1 MANQTSQSAHK
12 SLIQARRR
20 HRPLLPCPTKSQS
33 QSRNP
38 GRKSR
43 PETDQPS
50 AAQEM
55 APRPGPKKEGPKNR
69 AQILGSI
76 FVPTGRSQTVW
87 LHPCWTK
94 MVPRKRSSKKRPFPK
109 QTQARPKCHQ
119 TSNSCYKHCQRRIPQ
134 LSAREKHSAISQMWN
149 QTLLR
154 PNTTEHLCHKV
165 VGPKDK
171 LKARIL
177 TYIIVLNSTTKNSL
191 ASNLKTNNLK
201 H

>member
-1 MANQTSQSAHK
+1 
-12 SLIQARRR
+12 
-20 HRPLLPCPTKSQS
+20 
-33 QSRNP
+33 
-38 GRKSR
+38 
-43 PETDQPS
+43 
-50 AAQEM
+50 M
-55 APRPGPKKEGPKNR
+55 APRKRGLRTEPRKWSSFLSKQGEAQQYSLTPLGKKRCPE
-69 AQILGSI
+69 
-76 FVPTGRSQTVW
+76 
-87 LHPCWTK
+87 
-94 MVPRKRSSKKRPFPK
+94 KRSSKKGPFPK

-171 LKARIL
+171 LKARTL
-177 TYIIVLNSTTKNSL
+177 TYIIVLNSTTKNSF